1 MPLSVFKK
9 RGLVLLI
16 VAFVFMNFMAFFHAY
31 KFTHF
36 SEYTTKTKSPEALS
50 FIEKMTSVLM
60 GVNNPRPAN
69 KIKPK
74 QYFKSITLNS
84 TIKTALWYIPAD
96 TLAGPAKGTIAL
108 FHGYS
113 ADKSTML
120 DKANELLEMGY
131 NTVLV
136 DFMGSG
142 ESVGIQTTIGYKE
155 AEQVKEIYEY
165 LAVRGEKNI
174 YLMGTSMGAA
184 AILRAISVY
193 DISPKGIVLEC
204 PFGSMYETVCARFR
218 IMHLPCFPMASLLVF
233 WGGVQNGFWSF
244 SHKPSHYARNVHCK
258 ALLMYGE
265 QDMNVSRAETDE
277 IYTKLAGA
285 KKLILFKNAGHEN
298 YLLQYIKEWVS
309 AVAAFLEKK

>member
-36 SEYTTKTKSPEALS
+36 SKYTTKTKSPEALS

-120 DKANELLEMGY
+120 DKSDELLEMGY

-142 ESVGIQTTIGYKE
+142 ESGGIQTTIGYKE

-165 LAVRGEKNI
+165 LAERGEKSI

-265 QDMNVSRAETDE
+265 QDRNVSIAETDE
-277 IYTKLAGA
+277 IYTKLSGA

-298 YLLQYIKEWVS
+298 YLLQYRKEWVS